1 MHRIIRISLAL
12 VLFGFAGTAAPV
24 LPPPTPAQVQAQAA
38 KKAIADAQAESV
50 KQHLLAKMDALS
62 GAWRIKAGEQGWPL
76 HAATALAAPAAALA
90 APASMTGAST
100 SGVPTTGASTT
111 GAAVT
116 GASGQSNSTS
126 ESKIGA
132 VPVPAQTMVEKK
144 SGAAPRADPKVV
156 PAPPPASV
164 KQ

>member
-12 VLFGFAGTAAPV
+12 VLFGSAGTAAPV

-76 HAATALAAPAAALA
+76 HAATALAAPA
-90 APASMTGAST
+90 SMTGAST
-100 SGVPTTGASTT
+100 SGVSTTGASTT

-144 SGAAPRADPKVV
+144 SGAAPRADQIGRAHV
-156 PAPPPASV
+156 
-164 KQ
+164 